1 MGVVEIVDLLAETAE
16 LAGSPRNRT
25 LVALGQRAVGK
36 GDRPRRPGEVPYTV
50 FVGPSVWARKLGF
63 SLKDYYTDPDT
74 YLEQTLR
81 IGLYRYKEIQDDAP
95 LSTRLGFSLGAG
107 FDPCLFGGQQVYVE
121 FEDPW
126 VDRQPTIRDSDD
138 LARLEMPDFYTSGLM
153 PLAHRFYQRFREL
166 ADLAGGGF
174 EVDFPELGR
183 GPFGLAWHLRGHNA
197 LLVDLLDSPH
207 LARRLLRFV
216 TDGRKRYETQRSEF
230 LGTPIGPGS
239 LMNDEVNVPCL
250 SPSLYREFVLPLEKE
265 LADFHGGIRYWHSC
279 GNLVPLLPLIRE
291 LKPEVQHIS
300 PFNDFATA
308 VDRAGDAVMQ
318 VWMHPA
324 EDVVLADEETM
335 ARALRAKVEVC
346 EAKRVRGYT
355 VTTGHMQTMRSPDH
369 TIEQAK
375 AWVRAARRVSE
386 EVARAFS

>member
-1 MGVVEIVDLLAETAE
+1 
-16 LAGSPRNRT
+16 
-25 LVALGQRAVGK
+25 
-36 GDRPRRPGEVPYTV
+36 
-50 FVGPSVWARKLGF
+50 
-63 SLKDYYTDPDT
+63 
-74 YLEQTLR
+74 
-81 IGLYRYKEIQDDAP
+81 
-95 LSTRLGFSLGAG
+95 
-107 FDPCLFGGQQVYVE
+107 
-121 FEDPW
+121 
-126 VDRQPTIRDSDD
+126 
-138 LARLEMPDFYTSGLM
+138 
-153 PLAHRFYQRFREL
+153 
-166 ADLAGGGF
+166 
-174 EVDFPELGR
+174 
-183 GPFGLAWHLRGHNA
+183 
-197 LLVDLLDSPH
+197 
-207 LARRLLRFV
+207 
-216 TDGRKRYETQRSEF
+216 
-230 LGTPIGPGS
+230 
-239 LMNDEVNVPCL
+239 MNDEVNVPCL

-375 AWVRAARRVSE
+375 AWVRAARRVAE
-386 EVARAFS
+386 EVGRTFS